1 MSNRGQPKK
10 FKSGEELIKLFS
22 EFCEYIVDIEY
33 TEIPS
38 QTNFCKWLSQNY
50 KAVDR
55 RTIYN
60 SLNEYFPKIKKDYEK
75 LQSDLLSQGAMLGK
89 WKETMTIFV
98 LKNWCKWTDK
108 PVEEDDTLEK
118 AKEVLVSIREL

>member
-1 MSNRGQPKK
+1 MASRGQPKK
-10 FKSGEELIKLFS
+10 FKSGEELVQLFS
-22 EFCEYIVDIEY
+22 EFCEHIVYEKY

-38 QTNFCKWLSQNY
+38 QTNFCKWLEANY
-50 KAVDR
+50 DGADR
-55 RTIYN
+55 KTIYN
-60 SLNEYFPKIKKDYEK
+60 ALNKYFPTIKKDFEK

-89 WKETMTIFV
+89 WKEAMTIFV